1 MDVDSVVSS
10 EKLWYDWRC
19 VYSVSHDELGRRHLS
34 FVRNLSP
41 QKMAEYK
48 KAALLCVKSP
58 KGPCSYTGYVYTST
72 LHMPFRP
79 WRRVVYD
86 EIQDLASGGDESGKN
101 LLQLSR
107 TAKNVWLVS
116 ATPFPHG
123 NRSVYANH
131 ELLGFCRLRMELEK
145 DARGDPIAEL
155 PRNHPFEV
163 IKRKLYIRSPRHIA
177 DEAVTA
183 SRKTTR
189 STVYVDATPLERK
202 FFELESADIG
212 SSPSIFRDENASLR
226 QMMIHPEACKKLR
239 EDADGGSK
247 SVGRFATVNSFAK
260 RSLATAKE
268 RLRELDRTLL
278 PNAQRDIDLIKSSWH
293 LAIKIRQVRE
303 SAPVQANPF
312 ARREESS
319 TPAVFCLETEE
330 DNAICAYFK
339 TDEST
344 LFQTIGRGQDA
355 PAVEISGHKAMSRV
369 IDYFRNEAKPGR
381 KIPYNANGGEEHECL
396 EVFIRRKE
404 TFYHTCVTKKNSLLV
419 ERSNLVT
426 RIMALEETVKV
437 GGNITRGMTED
448 EELVARN
455 GSKTAALI
463 RHLREIRCMGE
474 KTIVFSYWH
483 DVLSLVH
490 RSLRT
495 NGLDVAFCNG
505 RTGNMMTKAIQE
517 FTSGEASILLLSAEV
532 KASGANLQVAT
543 NVVLLDPAGDSAEHG
558 ANLETQ
564 AIGRAVRMGQE
575 NAVRVVRFCVRDTVE
590 EELFRRIDV
599 AAANS
604 AIRNNDDAYVCESAH
619 TSLDEKVLEK
629 RMEDDD
635 VDDEVFVGESVSVGE
650 RVARAKARA
659 IEKNEII
666 VIDDSDDEDTK
677 PPSNVAKSVGDITSK
692 GNKMAEPSAKFATA
706 KRSNG
711 SVAAV
716 TDNAEL
722 HKRARVTPEMLPPVT
737 DTSNARK
744 REPCALAKEGSG
756 GDNTHSAYRPPGAT
770 SLLCVVDSPTVASS
784 DAKASNDFIS
794 DDTELS
800 KIVTYYCAVE

>member
-1 MDVDSVVSS
+1 VVVGRRDYDRLATLPPAGGRRRVVLVDVDSVVSS
-10 EKLWYDWRC
+10 EKLWYDWRR

-48 KAALLCVKSP
+48 KAALFCVKSP

-86 EIQDLASGGDESGKN
+86 EIQDLVSGADESGKN

-107 TAKNVWLVS
+107 TAQNVWLVS

-145 DARGDPIAEL
+145 DARGDPIVEL

-202 FFELESADIG
+202 FFELECADIG
-212 SSPSIFRDENASLR
+212 SSPSIFGDEYASLR

-239 EDADGGSK
+239 EDADAGSK

-268 RLRELDRTLL
+268 RLRELVGTLL

-293 LAIKIRQVRE
+293 LALKIRQVRE

-330 DNAICAYFK
+330 DNAIRAYCK

-355 PAVEISGHKAMSRV
+355 PAVEIFGHKAMSRV
-369 IDYFRNEAKPGR
+369 IDYFKNEVKPGR
-381 KIPYNANGGEEHECL
+381 KIPYNANGGEEHEYL

-404 TFYHTCVTKKNSLLV
+404 TFYHTCVTKQKLLLV
-419 ERSNLVT
+419 ERSHLVT

-437 GGNITRGMTED
+437 GGNITRGVTED

-463 RHLREIRCMGE
+463 HYLREIRCMGE

-517 FTSGEASILLLSAEV
+517 FASGDASILLLSAEV

-599 AAANS
+599 ATANS

-619 TSLDEKVLEK
+619 KSLDEKVFEK
-629 RMEDDD
+629 RMEDDG

-692 GNKMAEPSAKFATA
+692 GNEMNSDEAATANLRVKVKAEPSAKFATA

-716 TDNAEL
+716 TDNAASFD
-722 HKRARVTPEMLPPVT
+722 KRARVTPE
-737 DTSNARK
+737 
-744 REPCALAKEGSG
+744 
-756 GDNTHSAYRPPGAT
+756 
-770 SLLCVVDSPTVASS
+770 
-784 DAKASNDFIS
+784 
-794 DDTELS
+794 
-800 KIVTYYCAVE
+800 